1 MTVDTTHRASPL
13 RRNDPQRLGPYL
25 LLGRLGSG
33 GMGVVYLGRRAD
45 GLLVAVKLVHAHLA
59 GDDEFRRRFRS
70 EIARARQV
78 PPFCTAEVL
87 DADLDH
93 EHPYLVVEYVDGPRL
108 ADVVEARG
116 PLSPANLHSVAIGVA
131 TALTAIHG
139 AGVIHRDLKPRNVLL
154 APGSPKVID
163 FGIARALEPTSQ
175 HTRTDQMVGTVGY
188 MAPERFDSEPGT
200 PLTPA
205 ADVFAWGVVVAYA
218 GTGRTPFN
226 GDSPP
231 ATAARILTQ
240 PPQLDGLTGPL
251 RHLVELALAKDPAD
265 RPTARELL
273 DLLLAGRQELTPPL
287 AEALERQPA
296 LHSAASDAQ
305 DLTGGTGDPSP
316 VAVPRQRARG
326 GSVHG
331 GDHPEPDRYEQAA
344 AAAPTGGYVSGFP
357 PVPPVRPAD
366 REPTRRP
373 AHARRRS
380 WWRIVLI
387 GLLGLVLLA
396 GTALAGMVLVEFAFG
411 SYSLSPGAEVEFE
424 PESESGAVGVS
435 LIQDPLNEPG
445 QWLDSELA
453 EDGSSCV
460 IDGVLRASQRS
471 RGVYQCSGPDTD
483 IPPDSSVE
491 VTTTLETAGSCSAIW
506 LRWNGTA
513 GYQVRVCA
521 DAVHVAIDRPEDK
534 RILRSMPLS
543 RPIVVDKPTALRV
556 VVLNEAVEVLIDG
569 VSTGFTDL
577 TDVDLDRGQIL
588 LGISVDS
595 VTARPPFAVSFANVD
610 IRSLAD

>member
-25 LLGRLGSG
+25 LIGRLGSG

-93 EHPYLVVEYVDGPRL
+93 EHPYLVVEYVDGPSL

-251 RHLVELALAKDPAD
+251 RHLVELALAKNPAD

-273 DLLLAGRQELTPPL
+273 DLLLADQPQLTPPL

-296 LHSAASDAQ
+296 LQSAASGAQ
-305 DLTGGTGDPSP
+305 DLTGGTGERAAA
-316 VAVPRQRARG
+316 AVPRQR
-326 GSVHG
+326 
-331 GDHPEPDRYEQAA
+331 DRADAAPTTDGLDRDRHDRAA
-344 AAAPTGGYVSGFP
+344 AAAPTGYVGGFP
-357 PVPPVRPAD
+357 PVPPVRPPD
-366 REPTRRP
+366 GVPGHRP

-380 WWRIVLI
+380 RWRIVLI
-387 GLLGLVLLA
+387 GLLVLTVLLA
-396 GTALAGMVLVEFAFG
+396 GTAVAGLMLVELG
-411 SYSLSPGAEVEFE
+411 SGLSPANPSAEVEDE
-424 PESESGAVGVS
+424 PGPTDVGVS
-435 LIQDPLNEPG
+435 MISDPLNEPG
-445 QWLDSELA
+445 QWSDSEIT

-460 IDGVLRASQRS
+460 IDGVMRARQKN
-471 RGVYQCSGPDTD
+471 RGIYQCTGPEKDV
-483 IPPDSSVE
+483 PPDSSVD
-491 VTTTLETAGSCSAIW
+491 VTTTLETDGSCAAIW
-506 LRWNGTA
+506 LRWNGDA
-513 GYQVRVCA
+513 GYQVRLCA

-534 RILRSMPLS
+534 RILQSMPLNE
-543 RPIVVDKPTALRV
+543 PIVVDQPTTLRV
-556 VVLNEAVEVLIDG
+556 VVWNQTVEVLVDG
-569 VSTGFTDL
+569 VSVGSTEL
-577 TDVDLDRGQIL
+577 TEVDLAEGQVL
-588 LGISVDS
+588 LGMSVDS